1 MTFNDVIGNQ
11 NVKQHLLELMLQNRL
26 PHALLFLGKEGSGAL
41 PLALAFAQ
49 LIICQPK
56 SSPVVE
62 DLFGGMSA
70 ISNEPSFLHPNDI
83 ESSTSYSKANLLVH
97 PDLHFSFPFINKK
110 NSDSSTISADYIT
123 EWREFLMQSPYGNLY
138 DWLQVIK
145 AENRQGNIS
154 AKECLEIIKKLS
166 LKSFESDYKVLLM
179 WLPELLSK
187 EGNKLLKL
195 IEEPPPNTI
204 FIFVAEN
211 EEKILPTI
219 LSRCQ
224 LIKIPLPENDEVEEA
239 LLKKAN
245 IEPEQAK
252 QIAAISNGNY
262 REALHLI
269 QHAEEDWQG
278 LLRDWLN
285 TIMRRLLPENIK
297 WIEEISKIGREKQ
310 KQLLQYFNHTIE
322 QALRLKTIG
331 ADNISLS
338 ESEKDF
344 AQRFNKIANI
354 SQMQA
359 ISEELDKATFSI
371 ERNVNGKIVFTA
383 LSVKL
388 YHILINKVVVE
399 V

>member
-1 MTFNDVIGNQ
+1 
-11 NVKQHLLELMLQNRL
+11 
-26 PHALLFLGKEGSGAL
+26 
-41 PLALAFAQ
+41 
-49 LIICQPK
+49 
-56 SSPVVE
+56 
-62 DLFGGMSA
+62 
-70 ISNEPSFLHPNDI
+70 
-83 ESSTSYSKANLLVH
+83 
-97 PDLHFSFPFINKK
+97 
-110 NSDSSTISADYIT
+110 
-123 EWREFLMQSPYGNLY
+123 
-138 DWLQVIK
+138 
-145 AENRQGNIS
+145 
-154 AKECLEIIKKLS
+154 
-166 LKSFESDYKVLLM
+166 
-179 WLPELLSK
+179 
-187 EGNKLLKL
+187 
-195 IEEPPPNTI
+195 
-204 FIFVAEN
+204 
-211 EEKILPTI
+211 
-219 LSRCQ
+219 
-224 LIKIPLPENDEVEEA
+224 
-239 LLKKAN
+239 
-245 IEPEQAK
+245 
-252 QIAAISNGNY
+252 ISNGNY